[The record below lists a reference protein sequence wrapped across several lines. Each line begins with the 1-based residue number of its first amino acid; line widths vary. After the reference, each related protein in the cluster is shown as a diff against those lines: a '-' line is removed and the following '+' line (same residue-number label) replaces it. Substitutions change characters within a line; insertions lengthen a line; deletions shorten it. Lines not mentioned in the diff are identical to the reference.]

1 MKKWLLSL
9 FVIPA
14 LLFGCNEEAEIDTNG
29 EGSVMPEIVEVV
41 ITSPDKFE
49 IGVEIE
55 LSAQVKQGD
64 EFINE
69 AAEVKFEVWE
79 SGMRDH
85 GIMADGTL
93 TQDGIYAVKHKFEH
107 DGVYYMYA
115 HTTAR
120 GMHVMPKK
128 ELIVGTPDMSKVL
141 EDKSTNTMNNHSGES
156 DEEDNGEKD
165 SSEHGGH

>member
-9 FVIPA
+9 IAIPT

-49 IGVEIE
+49 VGVEIE

-85 GIMADGTL
+85 GIMVEGTL
-93 TQDGIYAVKHKFEH
+93 TQA
-107 DGVYYMYA
+107 
-115 HTTAR
+115 
-120 GMHVMPKK
+120 
-128 ELIVGTPDMSKVL
+128 LL
-141 EDKSTNTMNNHSGES
+141 
-156 DEEDNGEKD
+156 
-165 SSEHGGH
+165 